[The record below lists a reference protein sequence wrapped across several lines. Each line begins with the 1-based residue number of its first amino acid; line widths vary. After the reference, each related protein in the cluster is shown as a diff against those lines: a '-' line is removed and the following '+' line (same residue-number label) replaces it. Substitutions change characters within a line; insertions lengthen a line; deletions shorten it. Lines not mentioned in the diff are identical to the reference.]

1 MVFFYLTS
9 RLSLLY
15 YYLSKRQINNNR
27 EKRKIMANALDAV
40 LAQYEQNT
48 SKSNNGRQSIS
59 QEDRLKRYFTT
70 YLPKGTSSGQ
80 KRVRILPT
88 PDGSSPFKEVWY
100 HEVQIDGKWTKLYDP
115 GKNDGERSP
124 LTEVYEELIS
134 TGKESDKDLARQYR
148 PRKFYIVKLIDRDNE
163 DHGPKFWRFK
173 DNYKQEGILDK
184 IIPIWKAKGDVTDAN
199 EGRDLMV
206 ELSKAKTPKG
216 IEYTVVQTVMYDDPC
231 PIHSEKS
238 QMDEWMTNE
247 LTWQDVYAQK
257 PVEYLEAIA
266 RGETPVWSSDLK
278 KYVYGDDSSEV
289 VLGGSNEST
298 KTEETTDPQ
307 SKMGVD
313 TDLPF

>member
-1 MVFFYLTS
+1 
-9 RLSLLY
+9 
-15 YYLSKRQINNNR
+15 
-27 EKRKIMANALDAV
+27 MANALDAV
-40 LAQYEQNT
+40 LAQYEKNT
-48 SKSNNGRQSIS
+48 SKNSGGNQSMS

-70 YLPKGTSSGQ
+70 YLPKGTKSGQ

-88 PDGSSPFKEVWY
+88 SDGSSPFKEVWY

-124 LTEVYEELIS
+124 LTEVYEELMS

-148 PRKFYIVKLIDRDNE
+148 PRKFYIVKLIDRENE

-199 EGRDLMV
+199 EGRDLII
-206 ELSKAKTPKG
+206 ELAKAKTPKG
-216 IEYTVVQTVMYDDPC
+216 IEYTVVQTFMYDDPC
-231 PIHSEKS
+231 TIHEDAG
-238 QMDEWMTNE
+238 QMKEWVEDE

-266 RGETPVWSSDLK
+266 RGETPVWDSELK
-278 KYVYGDDSSEV
+278 KYVYGEESEMSI
-289 VLGGSNEST
+289 GGSSST
-298 KTEETTDPQ
+298 TEDTVDPQ
-307 SKMGVD
+307 ATAEVD
-313 TDLPF
+313 DDLPF

>member
-1 MVFFYLTS
+1 
-9 RLSLLY
+9 
-15 YYLSKRQINNNR
+15 
-27 EKRKIMANALDAV
+27 MANALDAV
-40 LAQYEQNT
+40 LAQYEKNT
-48 SKSNNGRQSIS
+48 SKSNNGKQSIS

-216 IEYTVVQTVMYDDPC
+216 IEYTVVQTVMYDVPC
-231 PIHSEKS
+231 PIHSDKS

>member
-1 MVFFYLTS
+1 
-9 RLSLLY
+9 
-15 YYLSKRQINNNR
+15 
-27 EKRKIMANALDAV
+27 MANALDAV
-40 LAQYEQNT
+40 LAQYEKNT
-48 SKSNNGRQSIS
+48 AKSNNGNQSIS

-70 YLPKGTSSGQ
+70 YLPKGTKSGQ

-134 TGKESDKDLARQYR
+134 TGKESDKELARQYR
-148 PRKFYIVKLIDRDNE
+148 PRKFYIVKLVDRDNE

-184 IIPIWKAKGDVTDAN
+184 IIPIWKAKGDITDAN
-199 EGRDLMV
+199 EGRDLII

-216 IEYTVVQTVMYDDPC
+216 IEYTVVQTVMYDDPGV
-231 PIHSEKS
+231 IHEDQA
-238 QMDEWMTNE
+238 QMKEWMEDE

-266 RGETPVWSSDLK
+266 RGETPVWDTELK
-278 KYVYGDDSSEV
+278 KYVYGEDSEV
-289 VLGGSNEST
+289 TLGGSTTE
-298 KTEETTDPQ
+298 KVEETKDPQ
-307 SKMGVD
+307 AQMDVD

>member
-1 MVFFYLTS
+1 
-9 RLSLLY
+9 
-15 YYLSKRQINNNR
+15 
-27 EKRKIMANALDAV
+27 MANALDAV
-40 LAQYEQNT
+40 LAQYEKNT
-48 SKSNNGRQSIS
+48 TKNASGNQSMS

-70 YLPKGTSSGQ
+70 YLPKGTKSGQ

-88 PDGSSPFKEVWY
+88 SDGSSPFKEVWY

-134 TGKESDKDLARQYR
+134 TGKESDKELARQYR
-148 PRKFYIVKLIDRDNE
+148 PRKFYIVKLIDRENE

-184 IIPIWKAKGDVTDAN
+184 IIPIWKAKGDITDAN
-199 EGRDLMV
+199 EGRDLII

-231 PIHSEKS
+231 SISEDAEQQK
-238 QMDEWMTNE
+238 EWVEDE

-266 RGETPVWSSDLK
+266 RGETPVWDSELK
-278 KYVYGDDSSEV
+278 KYVYGEEEEMTI
-289 VLGGSNEST
+289 GGSTNKKEKAEDVS
-298 KTEETTDPQ
+298 DPQ
-307 SKMGVD
+307 DDYDVD
-313 TDLPF
+313 DDLPF

>member
-1 MVFFYLTS
+1 
-9 RLSLLY
+9 
-15 YYLSKRQINNNR
+15 
-27 EKRKIMANALDAV
+27 MANALDAV
-40 LAQYEQNT
+40 LAQYEKNT
-48 SKSNNGRQSIS
+48 AKTNNGNQSMS

-70 YLPKGTSSGQ
+70 YLPKGTKSGQ

-88 PDGSSPFKEVWY
+88 SDGSSPFKEVWY

-124 LTEVYEELIS
+124 LTEVYEELMS
-134 TGKESDKDLARQYR
+134 TGKESDKELARQYR
-148 PRKFYIVKLIDRDNE
+148 PRKFYIVKLIDRENE

-199 EGRDLMV
+199 EGRDLII

-231 PIHSEKS
+231 AIHEDSD
-238 QMDEWMTNE
+238 QMKEWMEDE

-266 RGETPVWSSDLK
+266 RGETPVWDSELK
-278 KYVYGDDSSEV
+278 KYVYGEESEMSI
-289 VLGGSNEST
+289 GGSSNTVS
-298 KTEETTDPQ
+298 EETVDPQ
-307 SKMGVD
+307 SEMEVD
-313 TDLPF
+313 DDLPF

>member
-1 MVFFYLTS
+1 
-9 RLSLLY
+9 
-15 YYLSKRQINNNR
+15 
-27 EKRKIMANALDAV
+27 MANALDAV
-40 LAQYEQNT
+40 LAQYEKNT
-48 SKSNNGRQSIS
+48 AKTNNGNQSMS

-70 YLPKGTSSGQ
+70 YLPKGTKSGQ

-124 LTEVYEELIS
+124 LTEVYEELMS
-134 TGKESDKDLARQYR
+134 TGKESDKELARQYR

-199 EGRDLMV
+199 EGRDLII

-231 PIHSEKS
+231 AIHEDSD
-238 QMDEWMTNE
+238 QMKEWMEDE

-266 RGETPVWSSDLK
+266 RGETPVWDSELK
-278 KYVYGDDSSEV
+278 KYVYGEESEMSI
-289 VLGGSNEST
+289 GGSTNTVS
-298 KTEETTDPQ
+298 EETVDPQ
-307 SKMGVD
+307 SEMEVD
-313 TDLPF
+313 DDLPF

>member
-1 MVFFYLTS
+1 
-9 RLSLLY
+9 
-15 YYLSKRQINNNR
+15 
-27 EKRKIMANALDAV
+27 MANALDAV
-40 LAQYEQNT
+40 LAQYEKNT
-48 SKSNNGRQSIS
+48 TKNSGGNQSMS

-70 YLPKGTSSGQ
+70 YLPKGTKSGQ

-88 PDGSSPFKEVWY
+88 SDGSSPFKEVWY

-124 LTEVYEELIS
+124 LTEVYEELMS

-148 PRKFYIVKLIDRDNE
+148 PRKFYIVKLIDRENE

-199 EGRDLMV
+199 EGRDLIV
-206 ELSKAKTPKG
+206 ELAKAKTPKG

-231 PIHSEKS
+231 SISEDADQQK
-238 QMDEWMTNE
+238 EWVEDE

-266 RGETPVWSSDLK
+266 RGETPVWNSELK
-278 KYVYGDDSSEV
+278 KYVYGDDEEMTI
-289 VLGGSNEST
+289 GGSTNTPQSEDSY
-298 KTEETTDPQ
+298 EDPQ
-307 SKMGVD
+307 SNDEVD
-313 TDLPF
+313 DNLPF